1 MLKYIIKRIL
11 QMIPT
16 VFGVILITFVLF
28 NMVGGSPAQQ
38 VLGPHAK
45 ADTLEDFDEQRG
57 FNKPLFPLI
66 GPRRVT
72 TRACADVD
80 FKRTAGDWQKVDG
93 VIWTNGMIVLP
104 VGGEYAL
111 PVKFALRGDC
121 EYELE
126 IEGRSSG
133 FPMFGDEQ
141 LKLSKDWKRV
151 TLRFQS
157 LGKIIPGNAPVEI
170 RSIKLRRVMKNPFDS
185 QFVFYLNQLA
195 HLDFGVSSSTN
206 QRISKL
212 LQDGIGPSLMLAV
225 PIFFAGLITAV
236 MLSLLCAFWR
246 DTWVDRFFVI
256 FSVALMSVNYL
267 VWIVGGQYLLAFKA
281 GWFPVWGFEDPRYL
295 ALPVLI
301 GVFSGLGT
309 ELRFYR
315 TVMLDEA
322 HRDYVRTAQAKGV
335 GRFGV
340 LFKHVLKNAMIPI
353 ITNTVIIISFLY
365 TGNLLLES
373 FFGIP
378 GLGYLG
384 INAINSSDVDVVRAI
399 VLVSSIIFVTA
410 NLLTD
415 ICYAMVDPRVKLK

>member
-1 MLKYIIKRIL
+1 MLKYIFKRIL

-16 VFGVILITFVLF
+16 VFGVILITFILF

-38 VLGPHAK
+38 VLGPHAQ
-45 ADTLEDFDEQRG
+45 ADTLEQFDEQRG
-57 FNKPLFPLI
+57 FNKPLFI
-66 GPRRVT
+66 GTRTT
-72 TRACADVD
+72 TRAYADSE
-80 FKRTAGDWQKVDG
+80 FERTAGDWQKQSG
-93 VIWTNGMIVLP
+93 VVWTNGMIVLP
-104 VGGEYAL
+104 AGGEYEL
-111 PVKFALRGDC
+111 PVKFSLRTDC

-126 IEGRSSG
+126 IEGRSAG

-141 LKLSKDWKRV
+141 LKLPKDWKKI

-157 LGKIIPGNAPVEI
+157 LGKIVPGNAPVEI
-170 RSIKLRRVMKNPFDS
+170 RSIKLRRIMNNPFDS
-185 QFVFYLNQLA
+185 QFTFYLNQLA
-195 HLDFGVSSSTN
+195 HLDFGVSSSSN
-206 QRISKL
+206 QRVSKL
-212 LQDGIGPSLMLAV
+212 LSDGIGPSLMLAV

-236 MLSLLCAFWR
+236 MLSLFCAFWR

-267 VWIVGGQYLLAFKA
+267 VWIVGGQYLLGFKL
-281 GWFPVWGFEDPRYL
+281 GWFPVWGFEGPHYL
-295 ALPVLI
+295 LLPVLI
-301 GVFSGLGT
+301 GVFSGLGA

-315 TVMLDEA
+315 TIMLDEA
-322 HRDYVRTAQAKGV
+322 HRDYVRTAMAKGV
-335 GRFGV
+335 SRGGV

-353 ITNTVIIISFLY
+353 ITNTVIAIPFLY

-399 VLVSSIIFVTA
+399 VLVGAIIFVIA

-415 ICYAMVDPRVKLK
+415 ICYALVDPRVKLK

>member
-1 MLKYIIKRIL
+1 MLRYIVKRIL

-38 VLGPHAK
+38 VLGPHAQ
-45 ADTLEDFDEQRG
+45 ADTLEQFDEQRG
-57 FNKPLFPLI
+57 FNKPLFI
-66 GPRRVT
+66 GTRTT
-72 TRACADVD
+72 TRAYADSD
-80 FKRTAGDWQKVDG
+80 FERSASDWHGMKG
-93 VIWTNGMIVLP
+93 ITWTNGAIILAA
-104 VGGEYAL
+104 GGEYAL
-111 PVKFALRGDC
+111 PLKFALRTDC

-126 IEGRSSG
+126 IEGRAAGS
-133 FPMFGDEQ
+133 PMFGTEP
-141 LKLSKDWKRV
+141 LKLSSDWKKIRLRV
-151 TLRFQS
+151 QAP
-157 LGKIIPGNAPVEI
+157 GKIMPGNAPVEI
-170 RSIKLRRVMKNPFDS
+170 RSIKLRRVMSNPFDS
-185 QFVFYLNQLA
+185 QFIFYLNRLVRF
-195 HLDFGVSSSTN
+195 DFGVSSSTN
-206 QRISKL
+206 QRVSQL
-212 LQDGIGPSLMLAV
+212 MLNGIGPSLMLAV
-225 PIFFAGLITAV
+225 PVFFIGLITSV
-236 MLSLLCAFWR
+236 MLSLFCAFWR
-246 DTWVDRFFVI
+246 DTWVDRFFVV
-256 FSVALMSVNYL
+256 FSVALISINYL
-267 VWIVGGQYLLAFKA
+267 VWIVGGQYLLGFKF

-315 TVMLDEA
+315 TIMLDEA

-335 GRFGV
+335 SRGGV

-353 ITNTVIIISFLY
+353 ITNTVIAIPFLY

-399 VLVSSIIFVTA
+399 VLVGAVIFVIA

-415 ICYAMVDPRVKLK
+415 ICYALVDPRVKLK